1 MHVTHCRERDCR
13 VSLQVCA
20 AADTLRAKSPKNPA
34 KAGTGTEFALFQ
46 AVGNCFPGNERGSR
60 EFMRKTALALIAVAG
75 VAAVVGAP
83 VANASATCS
92 MVPSWCGKPDTDS
105 NKSIT
110 NVGPNHNTSV
120 PEPGTLVLL
129 AAGVTA
135 IGGAA
140 WRRRR
145 AKKD

>member
-1 MHVTHCRERDCR
+1 
-13 VSLQVCA
+13 
-20 AADTLRAKSPKNPA
+20 
-34 KAGTGTEFALFQ
+34 
-46 AVGNCFPGNERGSR
+46 
-60 EFMRKTALALIAVAG
+60 MRKTALALIAVAG

-83 VANASATCS
+83 VANASATCFA
-92 MVPSWCGKPDTDS
+92 VRSWCSAEQNKVTNHDSGKV
-105 NKSIT
+105 T
-110 NVGPNHNTSV
+110 NNQPGTSV
-120 PEPGTLVLL
+120 PEPGTLALL

>member
-1 MHVTHCRERDCR
+1 
-13 VSLQVCA
+13 
-20 AADTLRAKSPKNPA
+20 
-34 KAGTGTEFALFQ
+34 
-46 AVGNCFPGNERGSR
+46 
-60 EFMRKTALALIAVAG
+60 MRKSALALIAVAG

-83 VANASATCS
+83 TANAFGTCS
-92 MVPSWCGKPDTDS
+92 SVHSWCGGPQES
-105 NKSIT
+105 NKGT
-110 NVGPNHNTSV
+110 NRDGKGEQGAPSTSV

-145 AKKD
+145 SKKD

>member
-1 MHVTHCRERDCR
+1 
-13 VSLQVCA
+13 
-20 AADTLRAKSPKNPA
+20 
-34 KAGTGTEFALFQ
+34 
-46 AVGNCFPGNERGSR
+46 
-60 EFMRKTALALIAVAG
+60 MRKTALALIAVAG

-83 VANASATCS
+83 TANAFGTCS
-92 MVPSWCGKPDTDS
+92 SVHSWCGPQES
-105 NKSIT
+105 NKGT
-110 NVGPNHNTSV
+110 NREGKDQGTPSTSV

-145 AKKD
+145 SKKD

>member
-1 MHVTHCRERDCR
+1 
-13 VSLQVCA
+13 
-20 AADTLRAKSPKNPA
+20 
-34 KAGTGTEFALFQ
+34 
-46 AVGNCFPGNERGSR
+46 
-60 EFMRKTALALIAVAG
+60 MRKTALALIAVAG

-83 VANASATCS
+83 SANAFGTCS
-92 MVPSWCGKPDTDS
+92 SVHSWCGPQES
-105 NKSIT
+105 NKGT
-110 NVGPNHNTSV
+110 NRDSHGNGDQGTPSTSV

-145 AKKD
+145 SNSKKD

>member
-1 MHVTHCRERDCR
+1 
-13 VSLQVCA
+13 
-20 AADTLRAKSPKNPA
+20 
-34 KAGTGTEFALFQ
+34 
-46 AVGNCFPGNERGSR
+46 
-60 EFMRKTALALIAVAG
+60 MRKTALALIAVAG

-83 VANASATCS
+83 VANATATCFA
-92 MVPSWCGKPDTDS
+92 VRSWCGPEKNDKVTVHESSYVADKKP
-105 NKSIT
+105 
-110 NVGPNHNTSV
+110 GTSV

-140 WRRRR
+140 LRRRR

>member
-1 MHVTHCRERDCR
+1 
-13 VSLQVCA
+13 
-20 AADTLRAKSPKNPA
+20 
-34 KAGTGTEFALFQ
+34 
-46 AVGNCFPGNERGSR
+46 
-60 EFMRKTALALIAVAG
+60 MRKTALALIAVAG

-83 VANASATCS
+83 TANAFGTCS
-92 MVPSWCGKPDTDS
+92 SVHSWCGDQASNKGTTRDGKQGDGDS
-105 NKSIT
+105 NGS
-110 NVGPNHNTSV
+110 PTSV

-145 AKKD
+145 SKKD

>member
-1 MHVTHCRERDCR
+1 
-13 VSLQVCA
+13 
-20 AADTLRAKSPKNPA
+20 
-34 KAGTGTEFALFQ
+34 
-46 AVGNCFPGNERGSR
+46 
-60 EFMRKTALALIAVAG
+60 MRKTALALIAVAG

-83 VANASATCS
+83 VANATATCFA
-92 MVPSWCGKPDTDS
+92 VRSWCGHEDS
-105 NKSIT
+105 NKST
-110 NVGPNHNTSV
+110 SHDPGKANSTPVTSV
-120 PEPGTLVLL
+120 PEPGTLALL